1 MNNILYMVP
10 PITEK
15 TLEEKT
21 TEAKKQRF
29 YLLLE
34 TDWTQVV
41 DVPQIVKDKWAP
53 YRQELRDITTQST
66 FPLNV
71 IWPTKPE

>member
-1 MNNILYMVP
+1 MINLQVP
-10 PITEK
+10 LIEE
-15 TLEEKT
+15 TLEDKIISV
-21 TEAKKQRF
+21 KKQRF

-41 DVPQIVKDKWAP
+41 DVPQSVKDKWAP
-53 YRQELRDITTQST
+53 YRQELRDITLQST
-66 FPLNV
+66 FPLNI

>member
-1 MNNILYMVP
+1 MMKMINLQVP
-10 PITEK
+10 LIEE
-15 TLEEKT
+15 TLEDKIISV
-21 TEAKKQRF
+21 KKQRF

-41 DVPQIVKDKWAP
+41 DVPQSVKDKWVS
-53 YRQELRDITTQST
+53 YRQELRDITLQST
-66 FPLNV
+66 FPLNI